1 MAETTNPQDPKHGH
15 GENHGHSPLENPDV
29 SFERTDIDF
38 FQISAFGIGL
48 VLATAVVAFAI
59 IALFNFL
66 GKQEDAKNPPPVGV
80 MARGRATLPPEP
92 HIQPVP
98 GEPQPPVQLRELRST
113 EDEILSNYGWLDA
126 GKGIVRI
133 PISQAIDM
141 VAAKGLPTKV
151 SAQGSDNG
159 GYRTLPSDASSGR
172 TLEKI
177 SQ

>member
-1 MAETTNPQDPKHGH
+1 MAENTNPHDPKHGH
-15 GENHGHSPLENPDV
+15 GDAHGHSPLENPDV
-29 SFERTDIDF
+29 SFERTDVDF

-48 VLATAVVAFAI
+48 LISTVVVAFAI

-66 GKQEDAKNPPPVGV
+66 GKQEDAKNPPPVGT
-80 MARGRATLPPEP
+80 MASEKSKLPPLP

-98 GEPQPPVQLRELRST
+98 GEALPPMQLKDFRATEEELLT
-113 EDEILSNYGWLDA
+113 HYGWIDA

-141 VAAKGLPTKV
+141 VAAKGLPAKPG
-151 SAQGSDNG
+151 AAGGDNG
-159 GYRTLPSDASSGR
+159 GYRMIPSDASSGR

>member
-1 MAETTNPQDPKHGH
+1 M
-15 GENHGHSPLENPDV
+15 
-29 SFERTDIDF
+29 
-38 FQISAFGIGL
+38 
-48 VLATAVVAFAI
+48 
-59 IALFNFL
+59 LF
-66 GKQEDAKNPPPVGV
+66 
-80 MARGRATLPPEP
+80 
-92 HIQPVP
+92 
-98 GEPQPPVQLRELRST
+98 RS
-113 EDEILSNYGWLDA
+113 